1 MAGQNRSGIIKT
13 LVFVVLAAAIG
24 GIYFWKNS
32 ELGRTSQ
39 LQEQTAELPMLVEFG
54 SDTCAPCRQMEPIL
68 TELKEEYRGRAV
80 VETVDVYEER
90 DRAVE
95 QKIRVIPTQIF
106 LDSRGHEVFR
116 HEGFMP
122 KDDIISVFKEM
133 GVK

>member
-1 MAGQNRSGIIKT
+1 MAGQSRSGIIKI

-32 ELGRTSQ
+32 ELGRTHQ
-39 LQEQTAELPMLVEFG
+39 LEEQAAELPMLVEFG

-68 TELKEEYRGRAV
+68 TDLREEYRGRTV
-80 VETVDVYEER
+80 IKTVDVYEER
-90 DRAVE
+90 ERAVE

-106 LDSRGHEVFR
+106 FDSRGNEVFR

-122 KDDIISVFKEM
+122 KEEIIAVFKEM